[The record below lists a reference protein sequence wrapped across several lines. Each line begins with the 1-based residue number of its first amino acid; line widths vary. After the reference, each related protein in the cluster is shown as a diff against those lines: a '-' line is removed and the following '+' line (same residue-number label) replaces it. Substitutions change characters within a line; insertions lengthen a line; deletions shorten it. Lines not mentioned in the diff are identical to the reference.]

1 GHGRSSRCVADAH
14 VLFHDASFVANS
26 LAEPWIGGVEV
37 PDVTATFL
45 SMSVSARARRAAVR
59 IIGSAPKPV
68 KRAAFGRPERR
79 DGLVL
84 HPDMQAML
92 ALMRLDDVDPGAA
105 SFSKQ

>member
-1 GHGRSSRCVADAH
+1 
-14 VLFHDASFVANS
+14 
-26 LAEPWIGGVEV
+26 IGGVGV

-45 SMSVSARARRAAVR
+45 LMSVSARARRAAVR

-68 KRAAFGRPERR
+68 KRAACGRPERR

-105 SFSKQ
+105 SFSKQRRDMAASDRLVGGNQPIGAVTDRQ